1 MDAALAAIESLKPG
15 ESINYTE
22 IAKRFGVN
30 RLTLSRRHR
39 GVQRSREDQYEEQR
53 ILNNQQAKDLIK
65 YINGLSDKGLYIS
78 HEMLRNFAKELTGK
92 KLGKHWPGRFLKKHY
107 NELASTYTTAM
118 DSNRKRADS
127 AYKYARY
134 FNLLAQKMDQYKVE
148 AENIYNMDEKGFLIG
163 MLSKGLR
170 IFSKKKY

>member
-53 ILNNQQAKDLIK
+53 ILNN
-65 YINGLSDKGLYIS
+65 
-78 HEMLRNFAKELTGK
+78 
-92 KLGKHWPGRFLKKHY
+92 
-107 NELASTYTTAM
+107 
-118 DSNRKRADS
+118 
-127 AYKYARY
+127 
-134 FNLLAQKMDQYKVE
+134 
-148 AENIYNMDEKGFLIG
+148 
-163 MLSKGLR
+163 
-170 IFSKKKY
+170 